1 MECPVFTIGY
11 GKRSLEEV
19 VGQLREASVQFLI
32 DVRSSPRS
40 KFNPDFSADNLER
53 SVHAAAIK
61 YVFMGDTLGGR
72 PNDLSCYE
80 NGHVIYERVLRREFF
95 QKGIERLLNALNQQL
110 RICLLCSES
119 NPADCHRSK
128 LIGVAL
134 SSLHVEVVHL
144 CKDRERLTQ
153 AQVMA
158 SLESLQG
165 DLFGA
170 QLRSRKA
177 YSRKAIAGCQSH
189 MRGTNGRT

>member
-1 MECPVFTIGY
+1 MESTLLTIGY
-11 GKRSLEEV
+11 GNRPLDEV
-19 VGQLREASVQFLI
+19 VGQLRDESVQFLI
-32 DVRSSPRS
+32 DVRSSPQS
-40 KFNPDFSADNLER
+40 KFNPDFSSEPLER
-53 SVHAAAIK
+53 SLDAAGIK

-72 PNDLSCYE
+72 PDDLSCYE
-80 NGHVIYERVLRREFF
+80 NGHVIYERVQVRPFF
-95 QKGIERLLNALNQQL
+95 QKGIERLLNALAQ
-110 RICLLCSES
+110 RFTVCLLCSES

-134 SSLHVEVVHL
+134 SAAGVDVVHL
-144 CKDRERLTQ
+144 CKNGERLSQ

-177 YSRKAIAGCQSH
+177 YNRKFIAAGRAH
-189 MRGTNGRT
+189 GHKANG